1 MTKVKFLVDHHFGAL
16 GVVTELDGQTAD
28 TFQKMGIVEI
38 LPTPVK
44 EQKENALARGKSE
57 NAAV

>member
-1 MTKVKFLVDHHFGAL
+1 MDHHFAL
-16 GVVTELDGQTAD
+16 EGVVTELDGQTAD